1 MNCVIDVVETNTNLN
16 KNDFRIT
23 ENLRKKILDTIWT
36 IVYYNERGGKKF
48 IEQQKAKGRDQ
59 SQYTGVKP
67 CREKSK
73 VIQSSV
79 NELIDDEELYNQ
91 FIDDFVMV
99 SKWTLSLDFNLFSII
114 LQWNTLMGVIINC
127 NSAYINKLLLLS
139 ILKISLLITLTL

>member
-139 ILKISLLITLTL
+139 ILI

>member
-79 NELIDDEELYNQ
+79 SYH
-91 FIDDFVMV
+91 
-99 SKWTLSLDFNLFSII
+99 SPII
-114 LQWNTLMGVIINC
+114 E
-127 NSAYINKLLLLS
+127 Y
-139 ILKISLLITLTL
+139 